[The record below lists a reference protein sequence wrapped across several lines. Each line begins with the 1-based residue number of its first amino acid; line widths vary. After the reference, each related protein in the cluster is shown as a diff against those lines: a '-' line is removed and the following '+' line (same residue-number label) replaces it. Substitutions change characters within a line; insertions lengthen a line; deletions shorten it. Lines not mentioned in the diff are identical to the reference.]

1 MIIRI
6 VMENSNDELDLFLRI
21 RTGINVFVNWMNQRW
36 YKDDIACEDI
46 EDGIVVTGDSKYEN
60 TIMDIIEDA
69 KNGAYET
76 V

>member
-36 YKDDIACEDI
+36 HKDDIACEDI
-46 EDGIVVTGDSKYEN
+46 EDGIMVTGDSKYEN
-60 TIMDIIEDA
+60 TIMDIIENA
-69 KNGAYET
+69 KNGAYEM